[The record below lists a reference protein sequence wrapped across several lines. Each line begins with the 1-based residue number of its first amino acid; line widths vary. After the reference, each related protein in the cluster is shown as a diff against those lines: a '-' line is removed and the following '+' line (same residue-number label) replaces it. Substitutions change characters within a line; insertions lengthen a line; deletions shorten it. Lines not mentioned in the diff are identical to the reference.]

1 MISSLI
7 NSCAKVRLFSI
18 HATDLCLKSD
28 EWLKLK
34 DEWSISLFVSGEELY
49 HLTLSDCYLLDE
61 CKVGPREID
70 LVSSKDY
77 ELYTDCSLTRPS
89 IYDSPDRERMMSSA
103 TDEEINDLKGYFPD
117 DTIINE

>member
-1 MISSLI
+1 M
-7 NSCAKVRLFSI
+7 
-18 HATDLCLKSD
+18 
-28 EWLKLK
+28 
-34 DEWSISLFVSGEELY
+34 
-49 HLTLSDCYLLDE
+49 TLSDCYLLDE